1 MVHVAERL
9 DAVATVRGQGGLI
22 TDLHLVRNPDKVAG
36 VASGVAVRL
45 TR

>member
-22 TDLHLVRNPDKVAG
+22 TELHLVRNPDKVAG